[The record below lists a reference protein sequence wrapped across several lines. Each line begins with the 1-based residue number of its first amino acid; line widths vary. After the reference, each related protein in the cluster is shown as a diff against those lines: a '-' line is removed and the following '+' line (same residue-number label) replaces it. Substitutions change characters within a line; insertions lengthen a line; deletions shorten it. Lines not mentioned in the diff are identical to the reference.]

1 MEEKRL
7 LMNWGYMSYLEDGE
21 GDTTLVFIH
30 GAGNRGSI
38 WNKVM
43 EHLKS
48 DFQVIAPDLP
58 GHGRSSCI
66 LHKSIEGYAQS
77 IREFLETL
85 NLQEVFLI
93 GHSMGGAIT
102 IKTVPQCP
110 QVKGAVLVGTG
121 AQLKVN
127 TKLLKGLQENFVESV
142 GTMARWCFSK
152 GTREELI
159 EEARDMML
167 QAGRDVLYRD
177 MYACSVY
184 SGTEDLKKFD
194 IPTLVVCGEKDVMTP
209 VDLSRD
215 LVTQIKGS
223 KLKLIPNSG
232 HMVHLEQPQTLAKA
246 IKDWWI
252 GLTQ

>member
-7 LMNWGYMSYLEDGE
+7 LMDWGYMSYLEDGE

-30 GAGNRGSI
+30 GAGNRGRV
-38 WNKVM
+38 WRGVM
-43 EHLKS
+43 DHLKS
-48 DFQVIAPDLP
+48 TFQVIAPDLP
-58 GHGRSSCI
+58 GHGRSSCM
-66 LHKSIEGYAQS
+66 LQKMVEDYSQS
-77 IREFLETL
+77 VREFLETL
-85 NLQEVFLI
+85 KLQKVFLI

-102 IKTVPQCP
+102 IKAVLQCP
-110 QVKGAVLVGTG
+110 WVKGVVLVGTG

-127 TKLLKGLQENFVESV
+127 IKLLQGLRENFVESV

-177 MYACSVY
+177 MHACSVY
-184 SGTEDLKKFD
+184 SGTEELKKFN

-215 LVTQIKGS
+215 LVTQIKGG

-252 GLTQ
+252 GLP